1 MRNKEMRVTL
11 MRVLEHHLTV
21 DIRKGKS
28 TEVSIA
34 LLLKSLLDIY
44 RQQTLGQKKEKEKQ
58 KKKR

>member
-1 MRNKEMRVTL
+1 MRVTL